1 MISTAGLNR
10 SENDPCDVTWP
21 KARRS
26 GGVYGNSFNCLHS
39 VRVGCAHLEH
49 IAAVSS
55 LKRSSQASKGRI
67 EYVVIPHSFLG
78 GWAQSY
84 PNLVIFDLQARAP
97 GDESLENIAG
107 WLPVSASELPGLLK
121 WLPPE
126 SRVVFS
132 AAGAIRRLDSE
143 IEDVL
148 LQSNIETVFFCE
160 ETATCPLPIS
170 FGKGTTTRS
179 RNT

>member
-1 MISTAGLNR
+1 MVTALIVYTACASAVLIWSTL
-10 SENDPCDVTWP
+10 PQYP
-21 KARRS
+21 
-26 GGVYGNSFNCLHS
+26 HS
-39 VRVGCAHLEH
+39 NAPP
-49 IAAVSS
+49 
-55 LKRSSQASKGRI
+55 QASKGRI